1 MRNSFNGTEVRLVVE
16 QRTVLTDDIIQ
27 LELRTEDGSDLP
39 AWDPGSHIELILS
52 ESMVRQYSLCGDPAD
67 RGCWKIAVLRDV
79 SGRGGSQRI
88 HDELQE
94 KSFVTARGPR
104 NLFPLRPSRNY
115 LFIAGGIGITPM
127 LPMISAAAKSGAR
140 WAIHYGG
147 RSRQSMAFVDQLLE
161 FDHAGVHLYPQDEVG
176 FIDLGSAL
184 ADPDPETLVYCC
196 GPEPLL
202 SAVEDRCRPAWPSD
216 SLCVERFSPRAIDE
230 HAAETA
236 FEVELVQSG
245 KTITV
250 NHGQSILDAVEQS
263 GVPVLSSCME
273 GTCASCEVA
282 VLDGVP
288 DHRDSV
294 LDEREREA
302 GKTMMICVSRALSTR
317 LAIDL

>member
-1 MRNSFNGTEVRLVVE
+1 M
-16 QRTVLTDDIIQ
+16 
-27 LELRTEDGSDLP
+27 
-39 AWDPGSHIELILS
+39 
-52 ESMVRQYSLCGDPAD
+52 
-67 RGCWKIAVLRDV
+67 
-79 SGRGGSQRI
+79 
-88 HDELQE
+88 
-94 KSFVTARGPR
+94 
-104 NLFPLRPSRNY
+104 
-115 LFIAGGIGITPM
+115 
-127 LPMISAAAKSGAR
+127 
-140 WAIHYGG
+140 
-147 RSRQSMAFVDQLLE
+147 
-161 FDHAGVHLYPQDEVG
+161 
-176 FIDLGSAL
+176 
-184 ADPDPETLVYCC
+184 
-196 GPEPLL
+196 
-202 SAVEDRCRPAWPSD
+202 
-216 SLCVERFSPRAIDE
+216 ERFSPRAIDE

-250 NHGQSILDAVEQS
+250 NPGQSILDAVEQS